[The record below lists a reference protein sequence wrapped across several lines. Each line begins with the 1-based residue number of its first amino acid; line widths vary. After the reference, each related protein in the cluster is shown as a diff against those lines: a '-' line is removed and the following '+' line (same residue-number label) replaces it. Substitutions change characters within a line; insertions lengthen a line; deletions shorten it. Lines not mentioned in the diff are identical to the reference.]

1 MRIVTF
7 TAYNSDRK
15 FLVDANRVE
24 AVEECNKE
32 YSSAVDVTAI
42 HTWSGSTFRVK
53 GTLDATRKAL
63 WAEGRPRGRG
73 SLGRCE

>member
-24 AVEECNKE
+24 AVEECDKE
-32 YSSAVDVTAI
+32 HSGADDNTAI
-42 HTWSGSTFRVK
+42 HTWSRSVFRVK
-53 GTLDATRKAL
+53 GTLDATLKTL
-63 WAEGRPRGRG
+63 WGVGWPRERG
-73 SLGRCE
+73 SS

>member
-7 TAYNSDRK
+7 SVYNSDRK

-32 YSSAVDVTAI
+32 YSGAVDVTAI

-53 GTLDATRKAL
+53 GTLVATLKTL
-63 WAEGRPRGRG
+63 WGEGYPRERG
-73 SLGRCE
+73 PS